1 MHKFL
6 TFLLLLATVPVW
18 AKEPTAPLPT
28 NEGPLLQHDKIY
40 VVLGVCL
47 IILAGL
53 ITYLVQLDRKIS
65 RLERSKQ

>member
-18 AKEPTAPLPT
+18 AQEPTATLPT
-28 NEGPLLQHDKIY
+28 NEGLLLQHDKIY

-53 ITYLVQLDRKIS
+53 IAYLVQLDRKIS
-65 RLERSKQ
+65 RLERSK